1 MAAIGVALVAI
12 AMAAGCG
19 STNDAENVGASTRQ
33 LTVDVVESYRH
44 DRTRFTQGLEIA
56 DGVLYEGTGLRGR
69 SRLIATEFSGSG
81 PGEVRAS
88 VDLDSDLF
96 GEGLTVVGDRL
107 WQLTWTEE
115 MAIERDRAGL
125 TERRRVSYSG
135 EGWGLC
141 FDGQRLVMSDGSAQL
156 TFRDRQTFE
165 PLGSITVRNASGE
178 PVERLNEL
186 ECVEGA
192 VLANVWQTDT
202 IVRIDPAS
210 GRIRAQIDASGLLT
224 REQQRDADVLNGIAA
239 IPGTDEFLITGKN
252 WPLMFRVRFVSRP

>member
-1 MAAIGVALVAI
+1 MVRLSEPGCRGSRVAAIGVALVAI

-96 GEGLTVVGDRL
+96 
-107 WQLTWTEE
+107 
-115 MAIERDRAGL
+115 
-125 TERRRVSYSG
+125 
-135 EGWGLC
+135 
-141 FDGQRLVMSDGSAQL
+141 
-156 TFRDRQTFE
+156 
-165 PLGSITVRNASGE
+165 
-178 PVERLNEL
+178 
-186 ECVEGA
+186 
-192 VLANVWQTDT
+192 
-202 IVRIDPAS
+202 
-210 GRIRAQIDASGLLT
+210 
-224 REQQRDADVLNGIAA
+224 
-239 IPGTDEFLITGKN
+239 
-252 WPLMFRVRFVSRP
+252 